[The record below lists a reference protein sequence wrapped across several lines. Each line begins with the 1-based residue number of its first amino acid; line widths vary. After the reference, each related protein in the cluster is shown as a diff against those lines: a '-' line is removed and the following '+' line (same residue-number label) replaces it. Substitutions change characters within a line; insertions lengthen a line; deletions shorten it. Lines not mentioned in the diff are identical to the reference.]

1 MQKEVKN
8 ISFED
13 ALKELESIV
22 QKLESGQVKLEEA
35 VTAYEKGVQMQKIC
49 EEKLKEAQMKVEK
62 LILDKEGKPMG
73 RKEPLDETVEG

>member
-8 ISFED
+8 TSFED

-35 VTAYEKGVQMQKIC
+35 VAAYEKGVRMQKVC

-62 LILDKEGKPMG
+62 LILNKEGKPTG
-73 RKEPLDETVEG
+73 KEPLDATAEE

>member
-1 MQKEVKN
+1 MQEKIKN

-35 VTAYEKGVQMQKIC
+35 VSAYEKGVQMQKIC

-62 LILDKEGKPMG
+62 LILDKEGTPVG
-73 RKEPLDETVEG
+73 KEPLDATDEG

>member
-8 ISFED
+8 ISFEE

-35 VTAYEKGVQMQKIC
+35 VQAYEKGVQMQKIC

-62 LILDKEGKPMG
+62 LILDKEGKPTK
-73 RKEPLDETVEG
+73 KEPLDATTEG

>member
-1 MQKEVKN
+1 MQKEINK
-8 ISFED
+8 ISFEE

-35 VTAYEKGVQMQKIC
+35 VEAYEKGVQMQKIC

-62 LILDKEGKPMG
+62 LILDKEGNPTG
-73 RKEPLDETVEG
+73 KEPLDATAEK

>member
-1 MQKEVKN
+1 MQKEVKK
-8 ISFED
+8 ISFEE

-62 LILDKEGKPMG
+62 LILDKEGNPKG
-73 RKEPLDETVEG
+73 KEPLDATTEG

>member
-8 ISFED
+8 ISFEE

-35 VTAYEKGVQMQKIC
+35 VAAYEKGVQMQKIC

-62 LILDKEGKPMG
+62 LILDKEGNHKG
-73 RKEPLDETVEG
+73 KEPLDANIEG

>member
-8 ISFED
+8 ISFEE

-35 VTAYEKGVQMQKIC
+35 VSAYEKGVQMQKIC

-62 LILDKEGKPMG
+62 LILDKEGNPKG
-73 RKEPLDETVEG
+73 KEPLDASIEG

>member
-13 ALKELESIV
+13 ALRELESIV

-35 VTAYEKGVQMQKIC
+35 VSAYEKGVQMQKIC

-62 LILDKEGKPMG
+62 LILDKEGKPTG
-73 RKEPLDETVEG
+73 KEALDATVEG

>member
-8 ISFED
+8 ISFEG
-13 ALKELESIV
+13 ALKELEDVV

-35 VTAYEKGVQMQKIC
+35 VTAYEKGVQMQKVC

-62 LILDKEGKPMG
+62 LILDKEGNPKG
-73 RKEPLDETVEG
+73 KESLDATAEE

>member
-1 MQKEVKN
+1 MQEKVKN

-35 VTAYEKGVQMQKIC
+35 VSAYEKGVQMQKIC

-62 LILDKEGKPMG
+62 LILDKEGTPTG
-73 RKEPLDETVEG
+73 KEPLDATAEG

>member
-1 MQKEVKN
+1 MSKEIKN
-8 ISFED
+8 ISFEE

-35 VTAYEKGVQMQKIC
+35 VEAYEKGSQMQKIC

-62 LILDKEGKPMG
+62 LILNKEGKAVG
-73 RKEPLDETVEG
+73 KEPLDETIEG